1 MGSSISGSLDKYAK
15 LSPAAAIGSGKVKFP
30 ETGAIGAV
38 QGEMIGRAEAKQAM
52 NKANM
57 QKMQQQ
63 QAQRDLQNQ
72 MFQRMQQQPNQ
83 MTDSASLGFQPFKPF
98 QPYSPAPYANGG
110 NVTLRRKMFKLGG
123 SASAHGTGL
132 TSGLEF
138 NQGGAVVKP
147 GPDGQPRQHAKI
159 GGILKALAGLTGA
172 GKVRRP
178 ITKAAPFRST
188 ASAIA
193 DIIRGARTAPDAT
206 RLAKILG
213 AGGRGIRTA
222 GLGALGLSPL
232 TATSIGLERAGIDYA
247 DPDEPV
253 REDAKLFERILRRG
267 LQAGEFATDFL
278 TPIGD
283 AALIGDAL
291 FKPADMETL
300 TFTDRLKGRER
311 TPIEEQLG
319 EGDSTD
325 LGMTP
330 DELSELANQQQREN
344 LEEAMAMYQDL
355 IRGEDNTNKLM
366 TLGDAAIAAGSALM
380 EGEGYGGAASAF
392 NEPLAQARAQQQ
404 ALDTESR
411 AAAAQLA
418 IGEDITSRQLQEAQ
432 RAELLATGA
441 FDTEEEI
448 NSILLGRQFG
458 IARTIPED
466 DKGEI
471 DNDAVKQA
479 GAGVYVDPKQRF
491 GGLFIA
497 VNSGNQDL
505 ITNDPEQAKQH
516 AKS

>member
-1 MGSSISGSLDKYAK
+1 
-15 LSPAAAIGSGKVKFP
+15 
-30 ETGAIGAV
+30 
-38 QGEMIGRAEAKQAM
+38 
-52 NKANM
+52 
-57 QKMQQQ
+57 
-63 QAQRDLQNQ
+63 
-72 MFQRMQQQPNQ
+72 
-83 MTDSASLGFQPFKPF
+83 
-98 QPYSPAPYANGG
+98 
-110 NVTLRRKMFKLGG
+110 MFKLGG

-138 NQGGAVVKP
+138 NQGGPVNTTVMP
-147 GPDGQPRQHAKI
+147 GPDNQLREAASKGRLVS
-159 GGILKALAGLTGA
+159 GILKALGFGVPRK
-172 GKVRRP
+172 GKK
-178 ITKAAPFRST
+178 ITSQ
-188 ASAIA
+188 IA
-193 DIIRGARTAPDAT
+193 DIVRGPRTAPDAGALM
-206 RLAKILG
+206 RFLG
-213 AGGRGIRTA
+213 KPTARSLRAA
-222 GLGALGLSPL
+222 GLAGAGLSPVGI
-232 TATSIGLERAGIDYA
+232 TSALLDRAGVEYA
-247 DPDEPV
+247 DPDSPV
-253 REDAKLFERILRRG
+253 TEDANLFERIVRRG
-267 LQAGEFATDFL
+267 RQAGELGLDFL
-278 TPIGD
+278 TIPGD
-283 AALIGDAL
+283 VAYGADLL
-291 FKPADMETL
+291 FKPPDVEAQTL
-300 TFTDRLKGRER
+300 TDLIAGRPR

-319 EGDSTD
+319 EGDSAD

-497 VNSGNQDL
+497 VNSNNEDL

>member
-1 MGSSISGSLDKYAK
+1 MGSSKTGSLDKFAK
-15 LSPAAAIGSGKVKFP
+15 FSPAAALGSGKVKLP
-30 ETGAIGAV
+30 ETGLIGMMQQNQEDKMAFN
-38 QGEMIGRAEAKQAM
+38 A
-52 NKANM
+52 ANIAA
-57 QKMQQQ
+57 QQ
-63 QAQRDLQNQ
+63 QAGQQKAQYNQ
-72 MFQRMQQQPNQ
+72 MLQQMRSRMAP
-83 MTDSASLGFQPFKPF
+83 TPF
-98 QPYSPAPYANGG
+98 ANGG

-172 GKVRRP
+172 GARRGKSV
-178 ITKAAPFRST
+178 TSD
-188 ASAIA
+188 IA

>member
-1 MGSSISGSLDKYAK
+1 MGSSKTGSLDKFAK
-15 LSPAAAIGSGKVKFP
+15 FSPAAALGSGKVKLP
-30 ETGAIGAV
+30 ETGLIGMMQQNQEDKMAFN
-38 QGEMIGRAEAKQAM
+38 A
-52 NKANM
+52 ANIAA
-57 QKMQQQ
+57 QQ
-63 QAQRDLQNQ
+63 QAGQQKAQYNQ
-72 MFQRMQQQPNQ
+72 MLQQMRSRMAP
-83 MTDSASLGFQPFKPF
+83 TPF
-98 QPYSPAPYANGG
+98 ANGG

-138 NQGGAVVKP
+138 NQGGPVNTTIMP
-147 GPDGQPRQHAKI
+147 GPDNQLREAASRGKLI
-159 GGILKALAGLTGA
+159 GGGLEALRKLFGFGKPREGVKLKS
-172 GKVRRP
+172 K
-178 ITKAAPFRST
+178 
-188 ASAIA
+188 IA
-193 DIIRGARTAPDAT
+193 DIVRGPRTAPDANLIMRYAGKPT
-206 RLAKILG
+206 ARALRAASLGTGILAVPG
-213 AGGRGIRTA
+213 AISAAADRFLPGDYADTEQEAKGTGTERALRALRIASEA
-222 GLGALGLSPL
+222 GLDFSPAGFL
-232 TATSIGLERAGIDYA
+232 FEGIDYA
-247 DPDEPV
+247 TRDPNVTGGRDLS
-253 REDAKLFERILRRG
+253 D
-267 LQAGEFATDFL
+267 
-278 TPIGD
+278 
-283 AALIGDAL
+283 LIA
-291 FKPADMETL
+291 
-300 TFTDRLKGRER
+300 GRER

-380 EGEGYGGAASAF
+380 EGEGYGGAATAF

-497 VNSGNQDL
+497 VNSNNEDL

>member
-1 MGSSISGSLDKYAK
+1 MGSSKTGSLDKFAK
-15 LSPAAAIGSGKVKFP
+15 FSPAAALGSGKVKLP
-30 ETGAIGAV
+30 ETGLIGMMQQNQEDKMAFN
-38 QGEMIGRAEAKQAM
+38 A
-52 NKANM
+52 ANIAA
-57 QKMQQQ
+57 QQ
-63 QAQRDLQNQ
+63 QAGQQKAQYNQ
-72 MFQRMQQQPNQ
+72 MLQQMRSRMAP
-83 MTDSASLGFQPFKPF
+83 TPF
-98 QPYSPAPYANGG
+98 ANGG

-147 GPDGQPRQHAKI
+147 GPDGQPRQNVAI
-159 GGILKALAGLTGA
+159 GGILKALIGRAAIPAFQAAKRGSTTPLKRFIAQGTKGKTGA
-172 GKVRRP
+172 AREMAKRLRQAEL
-178 ITKAAPFRST
+178 AALGVAGPV
-188 ASAIA
+188 
-193 DIIRGARTAPDAT
+193 GAVGVPAALLPDAGEDSPPLIS
-206 RLAKILG
+206 LAQDIAEGTLDLSP
-213 AGGRGIRTA
+213 I
-222 GLGALGLSPL
+222 GLGYM
-232 TATSIGLERAGIDYA
+232 AGD
-247 DPDEPV
+247 
-253 REDAKLFERILRRG
+253 KLFSRPSEY
-267 LQAGEFATDFL
+267 DF
-278 TPIGD
+278 
-283 AALIGDAL
+283 
-291 FKPADMETL
+291 ETL
-300 TFTDRLKGRER
+300 TGKSSIFGDDESVAET
-311 TPIEEQLG
+311 LG
-319 EGDSTD
+319 DDDSVQI
-325 LGMTP
+325 GMTP

-380 EGEGYGGAASAF
+380 EGEGYGGAATAF
-392 NEPLAQARAQQQ
+392 NEPLSQARAQQQ

-418 IGEDITSRQLQEAQ
+418 IGEDITSRQLQVAQ
-432 RAELLATGA
+432 RAELLATGM

-491 GGLFIA
+491 GGLFIS
-497 VNSGNQDL
+497 VNSDNQDL

>member
-1 MGSSISGSLDKYAK
+1 MGSSVSGSLDKYAK
-15 LSPAAAIGSGKVKFP
+15 LPGALGTAAAVGSGKVKLP

-38 QGEMIGRAEAKQAM
+38 QSEMIANAEAKQAM

-57 QKMQQQ
+57 ERMQQQ
-63 QAQRDLQNQ
+63 QNQRNLQNQ

-83 MTDSASLGFQPFKPF
+83 MTDSASLGFQPFQPF

-132 TSGLEF
+132 TSGLQF
-138 NQGGAVVKP
+138 NQGGPVNTTIMP
-147 GPDGQPRQHAKI
+147 GPDNQLREAAGKGKLI
-159 GGILKALAGLTGA
+159 TGILKAL
-172 GKVRRP
+172 KDSV
-178 ITKAAPFRST
+178 TKPFTSPV
-188 ASAIA
+188 SYV
-193 DIIRGARTAPDAT
+193 RGARTARDAT
-206 RLAKILG
+206 KKARA
-213 AGGRGIRTA
+213 AA
-222 GLGALGLSPL
+222 ALGRVLRGG
-232 TATSIGLERAGIDYA
+232 AAAGAISAPVGVGSALLDLAGVEYA
-247 DPDEPV
+247 DPDSPV
-253 REDAKLFERILRRG
+253 REDANLLERGARRVR
-267 LQAGEFATDFL
+267 QAGELGLDYL
-278 TPIGD
+278 TAPGD
-283 AALIGDAL
+283 IT
-291 FKPADMETL
+291 F
-300 TFTDRLKGRER
+300 FTDLLLKRPDVEAQTLSDLIAQRPR

-319 EGDSTD
+319 EGDRQE

-330 DELSELANQQQREN
+330 DELADLADERQREN
-344 LEEAMAMYQDL
+344 LQEAMAMYQEL

-380 EGEGYGGAASAF
+380 EGEGYGGAAAAF

-404 ALDTESR
+404 ALDQESR

-418 IGEDITSRQLQEAQ
+418 IGEDIASRQLQEAQ
-432 RAELLATGA
+432 AAELLATGA

-448 NSILLGRQFG
+448 NAILLGRRFG
-458 IARTIPED
+458 ISKTIPEN

-497 VNSGNQDL
+497 VNDKNEDL
-505 ITNDPEQAKQH
+505 ITNDPDQAKEH

>member
-1 MGSSISGSLDKYAK
+1 MGSSKTGSLDKFAK
-15 LSPAAAIGSGKVKFP
+15 FSPAAAFGSGKVKLP
-30 ETGAIGAV
+30 ETGLIGMMQQNQEDKMAFN
-38 QGEMIGRAEAKQAM
+38 A
-52 NKANM
+52 ANIAA
-57 QKMQQQ
+57 QQ
-63 QAQRDLQNQ
+63 QAGQQKAQYNQ
-72 MFQRMQQQPNQ
+72 MLQQMRSRMAP
-83 MTDSASLGFQPFKPF
+83 TPF
-98 QPYSPAPYANGG
+98 ANGG

-147 GPDGQPRQHAKI
+147 GPDGQPRQHAVA
-159 GGILKALAGLTGA
+159 GGVIAAAKALAAAARARKAKPLLDFIRRPKTEIGALTGRGPAFTPASRFQKLLRTSQLA
-172 GKVRRP
+172 GVAGTPLAGASLLADTFGFDRLTDEERKTATDLEKGFDTARGVVEFLPSLTGPGAIAEGVGLGIDTLVEAAKEDPDYFQAVTIPDLIR
-178 ITKAAPFRST
+178 KAAGTLPEREKT
-188 ASAIA
+188 LLELDDETK
-193 DIIRGARTAPDAT
+193 DI
-206 RLAKILG
+206 
-213 AGGRGIRTA
+213 
-222 GLGALGLSPL
+222 
-232 TATSIGLERAGIDYA
+232 
-247 DPDEPV
+247 
-253 REDAKLFERILRRG
+253 
-267 LQAGEFATDFL
+267 
-278 TPIGD
+278 
-283 AALIGDAL
+283 
-291 FKPADMETL
+291 
-300 TFTDRLKGRER
+300 
-311 TPIEEQLG
+311 
-319 EGDSTD
+319 
-325 LGMTP
+325 GMTP
-330 DELSELANQQQREN
+330 DELSELANQQQRDN

-380 EGEGYGGAASAF
+380 EGEGYGGAATAF

-432 RAELLATGA
+432 RAELLATGM

-471 DNDAVKQA
+471 DEDAVIQA

-491 GGLFIA
+491 GVLFIA
-497 VNSGNQDL
+497 MNSDNKPL
-505 ITNDPEQAKQH
+505 RTNDPEQAKQH